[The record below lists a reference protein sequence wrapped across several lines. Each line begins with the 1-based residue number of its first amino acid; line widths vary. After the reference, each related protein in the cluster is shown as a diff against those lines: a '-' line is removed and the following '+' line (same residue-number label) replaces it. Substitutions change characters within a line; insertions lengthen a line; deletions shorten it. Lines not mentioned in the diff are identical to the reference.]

1 MFLIDWYRNRKL
13 GAKVVLIAST
23 ATTICFIVAALVGI
37 NAYLAAERSAGARE
51 KEAMEKSLKDK
62 ADLVSGLLA
71 RISVMPVMTQELSDL
86 QVKAREAMKDSDFVE
101 VLFRG
106 KDGSPLAREARDTN
120 QASLAIDRRIVTDM
134 ETMGVEKEV
143 GGLLVKVS
151 RTRVVAMQAEL
162 EERVARQRK
171 RAWIVAL
178 LICGGINALLVGLL
192 HLVIRDRVS
201 RPLEKALSMVEA
213 VAEGELDQDLRGNSS
228 DEIGRLFDALHRM
241 KEYLGATADVADSVA
256 SGDLRRI
263 HRARSDRDR
272 LGLAIG
278 KMTLALRESLETVRR
293 LALELASSSKALKAT
308 GQTLLEEASGV
319 STKAGDVSGNSEI
332 VASNVRTVAASA
344 EEMSASIQEI
354 ARSAEGS
361 RKTASEALSISTGA
375 ERRVQELSAAS
386 LEISRVTEVIVEIAE
401 QTKLLALNASIEA
414 ARAGEAGRGFA
425 VVADEVKELAKNT
438 SEATEDIRRRIGTI
452 QTTTTSTV
460 EDIAKVR
467 EVMGR
472 IEGSVSSIAAAVEQQ
487 SVTTDEIVRNVTD
500 SSRLVGGITKA
511 IVEVAGSSLQTE
523 RGAREVLGAV
533 GDVAD
538 AAESLEALSAR
549 FKF

>member
-1 MFLIDWYRNRKL
+1 MFLIDWYRNQKL

-23 ATTICFIVAALVGI
+23 ATTICFIFAALVGI
-37 NAYLAAERSAGARE
+37 NVYLTAERSAGARE
-51 KEAMEKSLKDK
+51 KEAMEKSLRDK

-71 RISVMPVMTQELSDL
+71 RISVMPVMTQDLSDL
-86 QVKAREAMKDSDFVE
+86 QIKAREAMKDSDFVE

-120 QASLAIDRRIVTDM
+120 QTSLAIDRAIVTDK
-134 ETMGVEKEV
+134 ETMGIEKEV
-143 GGLLVKVS
+143 GGLLVKVG
-151 RTRVVAMQAEL
+151 RARVLAMQAEL
-162 EERVARQRK
+162 EERVARQRTL
-171 RAWIVAL
+171 AWIVAL
-178 LICGGINALLVGLL
+178 LLCGAINALLVGLL
-192 HLVIRDRVS
+192 HLVFRNRVS
-201 RPLEKALSMVEA
+201 RPLEKALAMVEA
-213 VAEGELDQDLRGNSS
+213 VAEGRLDQDVRGSS
-228 DEIGRLFDALHRM
+228 NDEIGRLFDALHRM
-241 KEYLGATADVADSVA
+241 KEYLGATADIADSVA

-263 HRARSDRDR
+263 HQARSDRDR
-272 LGLAIG
+272 LGTAIG
-278 KMTLALRESLETVRR
+278 KMTLGLRESLETVRQ
-293 LALELASSSKALKAT
+293 LALELASSSKTLKAT

-425 VVADEVKELAKNT
+425 VVAGEVKELAKST
-438 SEATEDIRRRIGTI
+438 SEATEDIRRRIETI

-472 IEGSVSSIAAAVEQQ
+472 IEGSVSSIAAAVEEQ

-511 IVEVAGSSLQTE
+511 IVEVAGSSLQAE

-533 GDVAD
+533 GNVAD
-538 AAESLEALSAR
+538 AAECLEALSAR